1 MPLASRFVGSLLTQ
15 SGLAS
20 TAALSALA
28 RRGLALISRAAALGL
43 CGPMLRGG
51 CDVALSSG
59 CYPSRG
65 GCDVALSP
73 RRYPPRRGRDMS
85 LRLG

>member
-28 RRGLALISRAAALGL
+28 RRGAALASLAAALGL
-43 CGPMLRGG
+43 GRPMLRGG
-51 CDVALSSG
+51 RDVAL
-59 CYPSRG
+59 
-65 GCDVALSP
+65 
-73 RRYPPRRGRDMS
+73 
-85 LRLG
+85 RLG